1 MRLAVTRA
9 WDMGSATDRP
19 VTVYLGNAV
28 ATSGGTGPG
37 LVTISEREAAPLASG
52 AASHQPP
59 PFGEVPGVSV
69 SANPKRPR

>member
-1 MRLAVTRA
+1 MP
-9 WDMGSATDRP
+9 ATDRP

-37 LVTISEREAAPLASG
+37 VVTISEREAAPLLASG
-52 AASHQPP
+52 AASRQPP
-59 PFGEVPGVSV
+59 PFGEVPGVGV